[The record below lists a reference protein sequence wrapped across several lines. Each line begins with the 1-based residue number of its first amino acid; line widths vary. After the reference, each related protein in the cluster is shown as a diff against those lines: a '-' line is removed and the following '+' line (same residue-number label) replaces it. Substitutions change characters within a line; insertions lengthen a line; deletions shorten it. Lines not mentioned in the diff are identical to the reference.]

1 MAFFLHRF
9 FKGHWWLAFCADF
22 SSAYR
27 RLQKVAL
34 PPPPAAKTIE
44 DSWEGRVILW
54 NTSQQSGR
62 QETPREHKCQTVPDP
77 VAWFNPCT
85 ESAARR
91 PFRARGAQCS
101 RCSPIQA
108 TSPEWGS
115 ADGGAEEALE
125 AKCGSYHQGNLLQPQ
140 AFILWKLIFGEHGLP
155 KILAKF
161 EMFLQ
166 SFESLWRYRLW
177 FSSGSI
183 GENCLPFQNT
193 TQNLPGV
200 ALERVFPDEEE
211 KFTSGLI
218 CALIR
223 LCLSSLLLPHSPSP
237 PLVSEKSHHLMISN

>member
-101 RCSPIQA
+101 RCSPIRA
-108 TSPEWGS
+108 TSPGMGQCRWGS
-115 ADGGAEEALE
+115 WGGP
-125 AKCGSYHQGNLLQPQ
+125 GSQV
-140 AFILWKLIFGEHGLP
+140 WVLP
-155 KILAKF
+155 PRQLVAATGFYFVKVNF
-161 EMFLQ
+161 
-166 SFESLWRYRLW
+166 WRAW
-177 FSSGSI
+177 F
-183 GENCLPFQNT
+183 
-193 TQNLPGV
+193 TQDLG
-200 ALERVFPDEEE
+200 
-211 KFTSGLI
+211 
-218 CALIR
+218 
-223 LCLSSLLLPHSPSP
+223 
-237 PLVSEKSHHLMISN
+237 